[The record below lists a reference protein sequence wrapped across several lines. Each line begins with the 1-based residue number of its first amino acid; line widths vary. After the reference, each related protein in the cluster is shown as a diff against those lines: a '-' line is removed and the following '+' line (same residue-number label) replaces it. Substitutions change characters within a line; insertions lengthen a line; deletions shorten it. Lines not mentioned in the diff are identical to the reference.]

1 MMPKTIKLGY
11 THVANISTIQ
21 QLLPLHKAGKIIP
34 DNAWESSVPESKVAM
49 MPLPATCNG
58 IQSRIFDMQA
68 SFHID
73 YFHTVGWFTDLV
85 VN

>member
-1 MMPKTIKLGY
+1 MCKMISSGFTP
-11 THVANISTIQ
+11 VANIRTIQ
-21 QLLPLHKAGKIIP
+21 QLLPLHKAEKIIP
-34 DNAWESSVPESKVAM
+34 DNAWESSVPESKVSV

-58 IQSRIFDMQA
+58 VQSRIFDMQA

-85 VN
+85 DNQ